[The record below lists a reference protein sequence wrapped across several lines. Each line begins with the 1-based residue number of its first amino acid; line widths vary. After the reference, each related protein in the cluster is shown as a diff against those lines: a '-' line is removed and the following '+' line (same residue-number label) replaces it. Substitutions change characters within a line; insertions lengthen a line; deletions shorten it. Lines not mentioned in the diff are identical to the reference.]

1 MLSAAVGIFDHCL
14 SNNEKAEL
22 QRSHSEVT
30 AESLPACWRPSNRKN
45 RTLCSSPKNELSAFS
60 FNLHQSPWIPC
71 VYKGF
76 ARWRLLSEPS
86 PNLHLSTILIIG
98 YKVNTRGSHG
108 EGWVKVFSTTFT
120 LGNLDKHRAFA
131 PKGEGWR
138 IFNEMALF
146 CHSPLFLM
154 RYLMRHLMR
163 HFHI

>member
-1 MLSAAVGIFDHCL
+1 MKKRSYSEVIAA
-14 SNNEKAEL
+14 S
-22 QRSHSEVT
+22 QRSHS
-30 AESLPACWRPSNRKN
+30 LPACGLQIGKIEHSVV
-45 RTLCSSPKNELSAFS
+45 PKNELSAFS

-120 LGNLDKHRAFA
+120 LGNPDKHRDFA

-138 IFNEMALF
+138 IFNEMAFF
-146 CHSPLFLM
+146 CHSPLF
-154 RYLMRHLMR
+154 LMRHLMR